1 MAVNI
6 DTVYQRVLAISNKE
20 KRGYVTPL
28 EFNLFANQAQLD
40 IFNQYFYDIGQFNR
54 LPKYEIE
61 YSDSVAFLEEKM
73 SIFELFKQATIAS
86 SNNTFTL
93 NTAVYQ
99 LGDVYFTNSGSDFIV
114 ERLSKKELIRNQASP
129 LAKPTAARPVYIDKT
144 DSGDKIEVYPSTV
157 TSGITYN
164 YIKKPATVSWTG
176 TVVNDVSLY
185 NSSTSTNF
193 ELHESEETNLVIKIL
208 ALAGILLEDPQL
220 YQVSSQEEI
229 KKVQQEK
236 A

>member
-1 MAVNI
+1 MAINI
-6 DTVYQRVLAISNKE
+6 DTVYQRVLGISNKE

-40 IFNQYFYDIGQFNR
+40 IFNQYFYDLNQFAR
-54 LPKYEIE
+54 IPSTQDE
-61 YSDSVAFLEEKM
+61 YSSSVDLIKEKM
-73 SIFELFKQATIAS
+73 SIFELFKQATTAS

-93 NTAVYQ
+93 NTALYK
-99 LGDVYFTNSGSDFIV
+99 LGDVYYTVSGTDFLV
-114 ERLSKKELIRNQASP
+114 ERLTKKELIKYQASP
-129 LAKPTAARPVYIDKT
+129 LAKPTAIRPVYIDKT
-144 DSGDKIEVYPSTV
+144 DSGDKIEVYPNTI

-164 YIKKPATVSWTG
+164 YIKIPATVSWTG
-176 TVVNDVSLY
+176 TIVNDISLY

>member
-6 DTVYQRVLAISNKE
+6 DTVYQRVLGISNKE
-20 KRGYVTPL
+20 KRGYITPL
-28 EFNLFANQAQLD
+28 EYNLFANQAQLD
-40 IFNQYFYDIGQFNR
+40 IFNQYFYDLNQFAR
-54 LPKYEIE
+54 IPSTQDE
-61 YSDSVAFLEEKM
+61 YASSVDLIKEKM
-73 SIFELFKQATIAS
+73 SIFELFKQATTSS

-93 NTAVYQ
+93 NTALYK
-99 LGDVYFTNSGSDFIV
+99 LGDVYSTVSGTDFLV
-114 ERLSKKELIRNQASP
+114 ERLTKKELIKYQASP
-129 LAKPTAARPVYIDKT
+129 LAKPTATRPVYIDKT
-144 DSGDKIEVYPSTV
+144 DSGDKIEVYPSTI

-164 YIKKPATVSWTG
+164 YIKKPANVSWTG
-176 TVVNDVSLY
+176 TVVNDISLY

>member
-1 MAVNI
+1 M
-6 DTVYQRVLAISNKE
+6 TELEKE
-20 KRGYVTPL
+20 
-28 EFNLFANQAQLD
+28 
-40 IFNQYFYDIGQFNR
+40 
-54 LPKYEIE
+54 PK
-61 YSDSVAFLEEKM
+61 S
-73 SIFELFKQATIAS
+73 
-86 SNNTFTL
+86 
-93 NTAVYQ
+93 
-99 LGDVYFTNSGSDFIV
+99 
-114 ERLSKKELIRNQASP
+114 LSKKQLIRNQASP
-129 LAKPTAARPVYIDKT
+129 LAKPTTARPVYIDKT
-144 DSGDKIEVYPSTV
+144 DSGDKIEVYPSTI